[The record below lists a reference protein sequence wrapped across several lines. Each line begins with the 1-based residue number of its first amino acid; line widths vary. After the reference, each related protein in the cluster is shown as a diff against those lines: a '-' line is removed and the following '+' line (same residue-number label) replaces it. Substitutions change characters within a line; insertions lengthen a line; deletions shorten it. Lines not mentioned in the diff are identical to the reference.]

1 MSTVS
6 ATELKQRGV
15 AALEPVVAEAGSALI
30 TVRGRG
36 RYVVMAIDEY
46 HELRAANLE
55 QAMRETRADYQAGR
69 IVDRT
74 IDGHVRRLDDEV

>member
-15 AALEPVVAEAGSALI
+15 AALEPVVAKAGSALI

-46 HELRAANLE
+46 HELHAANIE
-55 QAMRETRADYQAGR
+55 QAMRETRGDYQAGR

-74 IDGHVRRLDDEV
+74 IDEHVRRLDDEV